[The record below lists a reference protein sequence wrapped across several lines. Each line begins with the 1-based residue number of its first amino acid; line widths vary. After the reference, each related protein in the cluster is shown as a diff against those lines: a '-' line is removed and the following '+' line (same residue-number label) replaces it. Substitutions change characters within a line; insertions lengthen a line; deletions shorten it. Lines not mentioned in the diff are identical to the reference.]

1 MRPDTWY
8 GQAMAS
14 FDKEKFQARLEKM
27 STDEIHEKMPNFRG
41 KKKSAAS
48 DELVARVRA
57 AIDESVARA
66 RDEKIKSR
74 SRKETARRT
83 VVLCA
88 VVLAI
93 CAVITLVYLALL

>member
-1 MRPDTWY
+1 
-8 GQAMAS
+8 MAS
-14 FDKEKFQARLEKM
+14 DKERFQAWLEKM
-27 STDEIHEKMPNFRG
+27 NADEVREKLPHYRG
-41 KKKSAAS
+41 MKKLAAS
-48 DELVARVRA
+48 DELAARVRA
-57 AIDESVARA
+57 AVDESVARA
-66 RDEKIKSR
+66 RDEEIKSR